1 LGFSEAV
8 LKKTLWGDF
17 YINTKAKKIMKGE
30 PKIKKLPP
38 HTLAGFEL
46 TAHTSAGTYDTTT
59 RPCCQ
64 DSFVHILG
72 S

>member
-38 HTLAGFEL
+38 HTLAGFDL
-46 TAHTSAGTYDTTT
+46 TTHCCNPLDGRRKEKFVLCCTS
-59 RPCCQ
+59 
-64 DSFVHILG
+64 I
-72 S
+72 